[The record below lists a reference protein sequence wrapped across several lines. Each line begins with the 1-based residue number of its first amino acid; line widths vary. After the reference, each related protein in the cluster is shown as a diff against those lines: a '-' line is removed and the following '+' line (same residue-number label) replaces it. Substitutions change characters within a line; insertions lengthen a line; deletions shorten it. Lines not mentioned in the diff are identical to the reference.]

1 MKRIGICLIILC
13 CLSSIFSFLLWVD
26 HYQDTLIVLVDSE
39 DPIDIVFDGF
49 DKTDVNKAKD
59 DLLEKG
65 YGKGLHHFI
74 YDQTLTNPYTLG
86 MIISFIISIMTLI
99 VFFSYYRHRE
109 KKREDEVLNALKDG
123 QVIED
128 NVILETMETIR
139 NNYQSKL
146 KDMALDHDSQ
156 NQELENLA
164 HQMKS
169 TLSTILLHV
178 DQISD
183 KENVHHKELIIN
195 QIDRCN
201 ETLNRFLKGYDVR
214 SNLTNYHYE
223 IKNVADCIQTAIQHV
238 NTMTTH
244 KKLSIESHLVNC
256 TMALDSFWIQEAI
269 ETVLMNA
276 IESADPNSTIY
287 VIMEKHSNEL
297 QISIINE
304 GDCPKYIHA
313 MFTRY
318 NSSRQNQEHYGIGLH
333 MVQTVCKNHMGNIL
347 ASYQN
352 NKMSI
357 QIILPLHQLESI
369 QY

>member
-1 MKRIGICLIILC
+1 M
-13 CLSSIFSFLLWVD
+13 
-26 HYQDTLIVLVDSE
+26 
-39 DPIDIVFDGF
+39 
-49 DKTDVNKAKD
+49 
-59 DLLEKG
+59 
-65 YGKGLHHFI
+65 HHFI

-223 IKNVADCIQTAIQHV
+223 IKNVADCIQTAI
-238 NTMTTH
+238 NT
-244 KKLSIESHLVNC
+244 
-256 TMALDSFWIQEAI
+256 
-269 ETVLMNA
+269 
-276 IESADPNSTIY
+276 
-287 VIMEKHSNEL
+287 
-297 QISIINE
+297 
-304 GDCPKYIHA
+304 
-313 MFTRY
+313 
-318 NSSRQNQEHYGIGLH
+318 
-333 MVQTVCKNHMGNIL
+333 
-347 ASYQN
+347 
-352 NKMSI
+352 
-357 QIILPLHQLESI
+357 
-369 QY
+369 